1 MIVLRLKQTGFFKIP
16 IYTKMVIANVRVS
29 ITTDYQHFINTRIYQ
44 MSTLQGRGGGVR
56 EATMLPATTSFQT

>member
-1 MIVLRLKQTGFFKIP
+1 MIVLCLKQTGFFKIP

-44 MSTLQGRGGGVR
+44 MSTLQGGGVR
-56 EATMLPATTSFQT
+56 EATMLPATTSFQA